1 MVSLPS
7 PADGFLFLFAE
18 HLFGCVAPGNVSL
31 DQLGNPG
38 HELLVRRS
46 VRRWGVVVFLVIH
59 VFLPQLLNPTGWSPS
74 KIGSIRSHHTLVGG
88 SPERASQVQLTLGVV
103 GFEISKNK
111 FFILQA
117 WRQSTLN
124 LSFCNHFRED
134 CSTLTDW
141 LLRLSK
147 IHPAKFGR
155 GMQSRGFSVDSHP
168 PNGYCVDGQFIWLIM
183 LSWSSQNDT
192 SLYAKHNLFRQ
203 KAGYPQGQHDF
214 KGSFSISFQTFI
226 LVRVGSTSS
235 HCQGSTSS
243 HCQLEPLICGF
254 QRYLNDN
261 WDDFKPL

>member
-1 MVSLPS
+1 MLWNVK
-7 PADGFLFLFAE
+7 
-18 HLFGCVAPGNVSL
+18 HLFC
-31 DQLGNPG
+31 
-38 HELLVRRS
+38 
-46 VRRWGVVVFLVIH
+46 F
-59 VFLPQLLNPTGWSPS
+59 
-74 KIGSIRSHHTLVGG
+74 
-88 SPERASQVQLTLGVV
+88 
-103 GFEISKNK
+103 
-111 FFILQA
+111 
-117 WRQSTLN
+117 
-124 LSFCNHFRED
+124 SFCKLDVNQHWIFHFAIIFGKIVP
-134 CSTLTDW
+134 DW

-147 IHPAKFGR
+147 IHPAKFCR

-203 KAGYPQGQHDF
+203 KAGYPQGQDDF

-226 LVRVGSTSS
+226 LVSV
-235 HCQGSTSS
+235 GSTSS